1 MVNLQN
7 KSVTKSQFC
16 KSANSQPEVDKPNGT
31 AYLSYMNTQPHVRF
45 LDRTTPP
52 HISTLILM
60 TGLSAMNMSIF
71 LPSLNAMADYF
82 DTTYAVMQLSLSGY
96 LAATAILQV
105 IVGPISDRFGRRP
118 VILTG
123 IGIFIFASLG
133 ALFSPNVETFLFFRL
148 LQACVATSMALS
160 RAIVRDM
167 VSQDQA
173 ASTIGYIT
181 MGMALVPM
189 VGPMIGGLLD
199 QLFNWQATFV
209 FLIIVGCA
217 VFMICFLDQGETV
230 AGEGMPFSQQVKT
243 YPELLRSPRFWGYT
257 MCATFS
263 SGAFFALLG
272 GTSFVASTVFGLS
285 PIWSGAAIGV
295 PAAGYLV
302 GNFFTARFA
311 VRIGVNKLALI
322 GACLLAFG
330 MGSSLLLSLLGVSNP
345 LVFFGF
351 CLFVGLGNGTVLPN
365 TMAGS
370 VSVRPHLAG
379 TASGLSGAIMVGGG
393 AALSAWSGAL
403 LTVETGTRPLQWIMF
418 ITAILA
424 VASILAVIKRD
435 QRIKA

>member
-1 MVNLQN
+1 
-7 KSVTKSQFC
+7 
-16 KSANSQPEVDKPNGT
+16 
-31 AYLSYMNTQPHVRF
+31 
-45 LDRTTPP
+45 
-52 HISTLILM
+52 M
-60 TGLSAMNMSIF
+60 TGLSALNMSIF

-82 DTTYAVMQLSLSGY
+82 DTSYAVMQLSLSGY

-118 VILTG
+118 VVLAG
-123 IGIFIFASLG
+123 IGIFILATLG
-133 ALFSPNVETFLFFRL
+133 ALLAPNVETFLFFRL

-167 VSQDQA
+167 VDQDQA

-189 VGPMIGGLLD
+189 VGPMVGGFLD

-209 FLIIVGCA
+209 FLMIAGSA
-217 VFMICFLDQGETV
+217 VFTICFLDQGETV
-230 AGEGMPFSQQVKT
+230 AGDGMPFSEQVKT

-257 MCATFS
+257 MCATFA

-285 PIWSGAAIGV
+285 PVLSGVAIGV
-295 PAAGYLV
+295 PAVGYLA
-302 GNFFTARFA
+302 GNFFTARYA
-311 VRIGVNKLALI
+311 VRFGVNKMAL
-322 GACLLAFG
+322 L
-330 MGSSLLLSLLGVSNP
+330 GSSLLVFGMGTSLSLSLLDVSNP

-403 LTVETGTRPLQWIMF
+403 LTVETGTLPLQWIMF
-418 ITAILA
+418 GTSVLA
-424 VASILAVIKRD
+424 VVSILLVIWRD
-435 QRIKA
+435 RQIKA